1 MNNVV
6 IPSTNM
12 RKCLA
17 WLIVVDY
24 LLIAFYVYLATSLL
38 YFDVF
43 LIGVLIAVYNLLM
56 VTFVVKQPAGF
67 ITLSR
72 DKHLVLPICFAAFL
86 GSVIVVLTV
95 FW

>member
-1 MNNVV
+1 MTELAF
-6 IPSTNM
+6 PAANM

-24 LLIAFYVYLATSLL
+24 LLIGFYVYLVTSLV

-43 LIGVLIAVYNLLM
+43 MIGILIAVYNLLM
-56 VTFVVKQPAGF
+56 VTFVVHQPPGF
-67 ITLSR
+67 LTLSR
-72 DKHLVLPICFAAFL
+72 DKHLVLPICFATFL